1 MAGSATEATA
11 NDRNTMKTSLLTLAA
26 MLLLGITR
34 TLGHGG
40 VELGPNGGRIV
51 EFSKNETL
59 HGEVT
64 LTNGQFHVSILDKEM
79 KPVAVTE
86 QSLVVTGGD
95 RAKPEKP
102 KVEVQGGRFVFSAL
116 KGDDYLLVLQFRE
129 NPASKAITARI
140 EFDAAI
146 CSACKNPEWLCK
158 CSSEKEGKKID
169 QHDHKDAEK
178 HDHEKKK

>member
-1 MAGSATEATA
+1 MAGAVKKNKA
-11 NDRNTMKTSLLTLAA
+11 NDKKHMKTSLLTLAA
-26 MLLLGITR
+26 VLLLGTIR

-40 VELGPNGGRIV
+40 VELGPNGGRIL

-64 LTNGQFHVSILDKEM
+64 LTNGQFHVSILDKDM
-79 KPVAVTE
+79 KPVPLGE
-86 QSLVVTGGD
+86 QTLVVTGGD

-102 KVEVQGGRFVFSAL
+102 KVKIQGGQFVFPAL

-129 NPASKAITARI
+129 KPAAKTITARF

-158 CSSEKEGKKID
+158 CSSEKEEKGNKSG
-169 QHDHKDAEK
+169 HKDGEK
-178 HDHEKKK
+178 HDHDKKK

>member
-1 MAGSATEATA
+1 MAGAVKKTKA
-11 NDRNTMKTSLLTLAA
+11 NDKKHMKTSLLTLAA
-26 MLLLGITR
+26 VLLLGTIR

-40 VELGPNGGRIV
+40 VELGPNGGRIL

-64 LTNGQFHVSILDKEM
+64 LTNGQFHVS
-79 KPVAVTE
+79 T
-86 QSLVVTGGD
+86 LVVTGGD

-102 KVEVQGGRFVFSAL
+102 KVKIQGGQFVFPAL

-129 NPASKAITARI
+129 KPAAKTITARF

-158 CSSEKEGKKID
+158 CSSEKEEKGNKSG
-169 QHDHKDAEK
+169 HKDGEK
-178 HDHEKKK
+178 HDHDKKK